1 MDLKLKNTKIYLRGY
16 TDRLIKLL
24 RAEITR
30 SRVRTYGKSGKSS
43 NYPINDTGSLANSIK
58 RLRVKNTKNGFSY
71 DIEGN
76 SYAIPLNEKKKR
88 NKGPRI
94 EHIISWI
101 QSKRITLTDGGK
113 PVSVEDLP
121 KVKSIAF
128 AISRS
133 IGRDG
138 LKETRFINSAI
149 EKSKSDLNKLG
160 AAVGKDLLLNVDYIL
175 SKAGYIKKGENYII
189 KNASK

>member
-1 MDLKLKNTKIYLRGY
+1 MNLKLKNTKVYLRGY

-24 RAEITR
+24 KREITR
-30 SRVRTYGKSGKSS
+30 SRVRTYKSGSS

-58 RLRVKNTKNGFSY
+58 SLRVKNTNEGFSY
-71 DIEGN
+71 GIEGN

-88 NKGPRI
+88 NKAPRI
-94 EHIISWI
+94 ENIISWI

-113 PVSVEDLP
+113 PVSVNDLP

-138 LKETRFINSAI
+138 VKETGFINSAI

-160 AAVGKDLLLNVDYIL
+160 SAIGKDILLNVDDIL
-175 SKAGYIKKGENYII
+175 LKAGYIKKGENYII
-189 KNASK
+189 ENASK

>member
-1 MDLKLKNTKIYLRGY
+1 MSLKLKNTKVYLRGY

-24 RAEITR
+24 KREITR
-30 SRVRTYGKSGKSS
+30 SRVRTYKSGSS

-58 RLRVKNTKNGFSY
+58 SLRVKNTNEGFSY
-71 DIEGN
+71 GIEGN

-88 NKGPRI
+88 NKAPRI
-94 EHIISWI
+94 ENIISWI

-113 PVSVEDLP
+113 PVSVNDLP

-138 LKETRFINSAI
+138 VKETGFINSAI

-160 AAVGKDLLLNVDYIL
+160 SAIGKDILLNVDDIL
-175 SKAGYIKKGENYII
+175 LKAGYIKKGENYII
-189 KNASK
+189 ENASK

>member
-1 MDLKLKNTKIYLRGY
+1 MNLKLKNTKVYLRGY

-24 RAEITR
+24 KREITR
-30 SRVRTYGKSGKSS
+30 SRVRTYKKSRSS

-58 RLRVKNTKNGFSY
+58 RLRVKNTNEGFSY
-71 DIEGN
+71 GTEGN
-76 SYAIPLNEKKKR
+76 SYAIPLNEEKKR
-88 NKGPRI
+88 NKAPRI
-94 EHIISWI
+94 ENIISWI

-113 PVSVEDLP
+113 PVSVNDLP

-133 IGRDG
+133 IGEDG
-138 LKETRFINSAI
+138 VKETGFINSAI

-160 AAVGKDLLLNVDYIL
+160 SAIGKDILLNVDDIL
-175 SKAGYIKKGENYII
+175 LKAGYIKKGENYII
-189 KNASK
+189 ENASK

>member
-1 MDLKLKNTKIYLRGY
+1 MSLKLKNTKVYLRGY

-24 RAEITR
+24 KREITR
-30 SRVRTYGKSGKSS
+30 SRVRTYKKSRSS

-58 RLRVKNTKNGFSY
+58 RLRVENTNEGFSY
-71 DIEGN
+71 GIEGN
-76 SYAIPLNEKKKR
+76 SYAIPLNEEKKR
-88 NKGPRI
+88 NKAPRI
-94 EHIISWI
+94 ENIISWI

-113 PVSVEDLP
+113 PVSVNDLP

-133 IGRDG
+133 IGRNG
-138 LKETRFINSAI
+138 VKETRFINSAI

-160 AAVGKDLLLNVDYIL
+160 SSIGKDILLNVDDIL
-175 SKAGYIKKGENYII
+175 LKAGYIKKGENYII
-189 KNASK
+189 ENASK